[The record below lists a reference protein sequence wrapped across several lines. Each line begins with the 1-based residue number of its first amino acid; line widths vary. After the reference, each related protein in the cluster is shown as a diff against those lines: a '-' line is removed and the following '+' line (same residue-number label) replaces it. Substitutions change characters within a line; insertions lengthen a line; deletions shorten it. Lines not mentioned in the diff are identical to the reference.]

1 MKALVLLL
9 VLAFLGFLGYEYKD
23 QVFSPP
29 DIESQIR
36 DQEIKVK
43 DLEVKLEACIH
54 CTQQRSA
61 ELKQELNQEKR
72 KLEELKRLRASSVQR
87 PPSGLGPFVSQAFVG
102 RDLFPGPVPESGL

>member
-9 VLAFLGFLGYEYKD
+9 VLAFLGFLGYQYKD
-23 QVFSPP
+23 QVFPPP

-72 KLEELKRLRASSVQR
+72 KLEELRRLPASSVQR
-87 PPSGLGPFVSQAFVG
+87 PPSLLSKNWSFQ
-102 RDLFPGPVPESGL
+102 